1 MTVDPPVTTGDP
13 AAIPIARD
21 AESLWSH
28 LRSDRR
34 FVLGTVLA
42 ALVVGLAVLGP
53 GLAPHEPGEY
63 VGAPLALP
71 GSGHPLGTDSVGRDV
86 LSLVLRGGW
95 AFLLQGLVATAL
107 GVAGGAV
114 VGMLLG
120 LGGRRARETL
130 STVNDTVILLPQILV
145 ALLVMT
151 RLGTGPVILTL
162 VVAFAHVFHTSRV
175 VRVATARVAG
185 EDFVL
190 AARGSGSGGARLVL
204 REVVPNVAT
213 VCLVEL
219 GLRLSA
225 SYVLIASLAYL
236 GFGGSSTD
244 WGQMVQENQ
253 GGLAIQ
259 PWAVLAPVA
268 CLSVFLVGVNLGRDA
283 LARALA
289 VRSSV

>member
-1 MTVDPPVTTGDP
+1 MITVEPPT
-13 AAIPIARD
+13 AIPVVRD

-34 FVLGTVLA
+34 FVVGTVLA
-42 ALVVGLAVLGP
+42 VLVVVLAVLGP
-53 GLAPHEPGEY
+53 WLAPHEAGEY
-63 VGAPLALP
+63 VGAPLTLP
-71 GSGHPLGTDSVGRDV
+71 GSGHPLGTDSVGHDV

-95 AFLLQGLVATAL
+95 AFLLQGLIATAL
-107 GVAGGAV
+107 GVTGGAV

-120 LGGRRARETL
+120 VSGRRAQGAL

-204 REVVPNVAT
+204 REVVPNIAAAG
-213 VCLVEL
+213 LVEF

-236 GFGGSSTD
+236 GFGGSSID
-244 WGQMVQENQ
+244 WGRMVQENQ
-253 GGLAIQ
+253 GGLAVQ
-259 PWAVLAPVA
+259 PWAVVVPVL
-268 CLSVFLVGVNLGRDA
+268 CLSAFLVGVNLGRDA

-289 VRSSV
+289 VRSSM